1 MGGCYWAALF
11 LAGVVNAQQLEIKI
25 HLGEPIDKNSV
36 DFRSANSKT
45 SQMLSLLYPN
55 CLVLAGRLTA
65 STLRVADVSSR
76 GESIARRGPLGPE
89 WRIGSAF
96 QRRQQFF
103 TLSVFN

>member
-11 LAGVVNAQQLEIKI
+11 LAGMINAQRLEIKTR
-25 HLGEPIDKNSV
+25 LGEPIDKNSV

-65 STLRVADVSSR
+65 SALRAADISSG
-76 GESIARRGPLGPE
+76 GESVARRRPPGSEQSIGP
-89 WRIGSAF
+89 AF
-96 QRRQQFF
+96 QRLLHFS
-103 TLSVFN
+103 TLSAFN